1 MGEQALAKIV
11 QQGEV
16 EARVVQVEAERI
28 FPIYAAVD
36 GVSRLAV
43 GEAFDVLHAQDQC

>member
-16 EARVVQVEAERI
+16 EPWIKEVEAQGI
-28 FPIYAAVD
+28 LPIHTAAH
-36 GVSRLAV
+36 GISSLAI
-43 GEAFDVLHAQDQC
+43 GKPFD